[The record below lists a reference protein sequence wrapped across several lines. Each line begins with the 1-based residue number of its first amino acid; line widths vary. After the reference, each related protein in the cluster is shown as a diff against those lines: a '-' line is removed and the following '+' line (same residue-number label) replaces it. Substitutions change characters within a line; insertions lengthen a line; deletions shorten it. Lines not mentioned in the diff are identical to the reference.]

1 MKFKCLSLSFM
12 IWPLST
18 IPGLTICHGPQHAPC
33 WINPSLLCRAP
44 LWLYPNCSVAGQALP
59 PLFSHPPLSF
69 SRHISAF
76 QGWVPMSP
84 LCETMRFFCYQSSG
98 LSQQLVHFSNV
109 RLTKTGAL
117 MRYVRVVIKT
127 RTKVYLNRSD
137 FRTYHGTRHVA
148 GIINQNAR
156 ILESPRLLP

>member
-1 MKFKCLSLSFM
+1 
-12 IWPLST
+12 
-18 IPGLTICHGPQHAPC
+18 
-33 WINPSLLCRAP
+33 
-44 LWLYPNCSVAGQALP
+44 
-59 PLFSHPPLSF
+59 
-69 SRHISAF
+69 
-76 QGWVPMSP
+76 MSP